1 MVRPVPS
8 SFGFS
13 VVAKAERLL
22 LQARINNCRDDIRK
36 LENEA
41 FFARRHLEF
50 HCPDHFVSI
59 QLYANHQAKLRS
71 LEAEDAHE
79 VKLARLSGSTKPR
92 RPEGST
98 VTVHN
103 LSTYRLDPAE
113 SSVLE
118 LGLNFNTGPASD
130 VRRVICAAENAVNQ
144 VHQSHR
150 DEARTRVVGVLSRL
164 RQRKF
169 PSPLSADERGAIKRL
184 RENGEIVILPAD
196 KGNAT
201 VVLDTAVYKRKMLD
215 LLEDQDTY
223 IRLTRDPTL
232 KVQKELQKLLSDVF
246 RFVPP
251 EHKGLYYS
259 LLCHNGSAPALY
271 GLPKIHKPDVP
282 LRPIVDFTRSPL
294 HKLSGY
300 LHRMLSPLVGQGN
313 THVRNSAHFVEK
325 IGSLVFDEDEVMVSF
340 GVVSLFTSIPT
351 DLAVESCAAALE
363 ADPHLAERSPF
374 DVPDLRK
381 LLSFCLANT
390 YFSFDKV
397 FYKQVHGAPMGASVS
412 VTAANLTMEWLENRA
427 LASFSPSPR
436 IFLRYVDDCFCV
448 IERSALEAFTA
459 HLNNQS
465 TAIQFTVEMEAN
477 QRLPFLDVLVKRTN
491 GALSFSVYRK
501 GTHTG
506 RYLNFKSVHPDT
518 HKRSVVASLLG
529 RANRL
534 CTNPEDLNADVK
546 MVREDLSTCGYRQ
559 RLLMRWNIACLL
571 PHSLPVSDRENAQLF
586 LMCPE

>member
-1 MVRPVPS
+1 MFRPDQTGFRRTLDFINLRRAYGQSLITDIRRFVSLTTRVAAFKSHLDFNLTCKRKGLIPRSLHLNRPVPS

-79 VKLARLSGSTKPR
+79 VKLARLSGSTKLR

-215 LLEDQDTY
+215 LLED
-223 IRLTRDPTL
+223 
-232 KVQKELQKLLSDVF
+232 
-246 RFVPP
+246 
-251 EHKGLYYS
+251 
-259 LLCHNGSAPALY
+259 
-271 GLPKIHKPDVP
+271 
-282 LRPIVDFTRSPL
+282 
-294 HKLSGY
+294 
-300 LHRMLSPLVGQGN
+300 
-313 THVRNSAHFVEK
+313 
-325 IGSLVFDEDEVMVSF
+325 
-340 GVVSLFTSIPT
+340 
-351 DLAVESCAAALE
+351 
-363 ADPHLAERSPF
+363 
-374 DVPDLRK
+374 
-381 LLSFCLANT
+381 
-390 YFSFDKV
+390 
-397 FYKQVHGAPMGASVS
+397 
-412 VTAANLTMEWLENRA
+412 
-427 LASFSPSPR
+427 
-436 IFLRYVDDCFCV
+436 
-448 IERSALEAFTA
+448 
-459 HLNNQS
+459 
-465 TAIQFTVEMEAN
+465 
-477 QRLPFLDVLVKRTN
+477 
-491 GALSFSVYRK
+491 
-501 GTHTG
+501 
-506 RYLNFKSVHPDT
+506 
-518 HKRSVVASLLG
+518 
-529 RANRL
+529 
-534 CTNPEDLNADVK
+534 
-546 MVREDLSTCGYRQ
+546 
-559 RLLMRWNIACLL
+559 
-571 PHSLPVSDRENAQLF
+571 
-586 LMCPE
+586 